1 MKRLAD
7 RARAT
12 SRPVFVDMRTYR
24 FKGHSMSD
32 PRKYRTREEEERFE
46 KEDPIYRVKSLLESR
61 GMSEDE
67 FKGVQREIRAEV
79 RDAVE
84 WSERSPVT
92 PMSDLYRDV
101 YMERWGPY
109 TGSSQPEM
117 LGGGENTPSF
127 GAIDPKGDLL

>member
-1 MKRLAD
+1 
-7 RARAT
+7 
-12 SRPVFVDMRTYR
+12 MRTYR